1 MVLVIGTTN
10 RNRKGEGAIMS
21 TRQERSDALEQTL
34 GDLSVP
40 LCELKRIGRADVE
53 KQLNYWKREDDTLKE
68 ESVFNRMKELVWDG
82 LQEHIIDITEMEASD
97 KTHYAHNDLEQMNA
111 YAESSAFKDL
121 VRKHEE
127 EEAARKAELLN
138 VSRSLQ
144 KRR

>member
-1 MVLVIGTTN
+1 
-10 RNRKGEGAIMS
+10 MS
-21 TRQERSDALEQTL
+21 TRQ
-34 GDLSVP
+34 
-40 LCELKRIGRADVE
+40 
-53 KQLNYWKREDDTLKE
+53 
-68 ESVFNRMKELVWDG
+68 
-82 LQEHIIDITEMEASD
+82 D

-111 YAESSAFKDL
+111 YVESTAFKDR